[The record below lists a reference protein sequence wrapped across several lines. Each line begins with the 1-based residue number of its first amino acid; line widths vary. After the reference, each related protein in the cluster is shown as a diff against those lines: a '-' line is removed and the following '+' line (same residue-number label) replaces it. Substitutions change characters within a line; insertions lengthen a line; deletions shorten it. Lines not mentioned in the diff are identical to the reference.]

1 MVFNS
6 FTFVIFFIIVTV
18 LYFWLPY
25 KHRWKMLLVA
35 SYIFYMTWSVKY
47 SLLLAASTAIT
58 FISGLAI
65 EKFPRY
71 KRSAVAISII
81 SNIGI
86 LILFKYANFS
96 IEIANGIFKWVGTST
111 QWSYLDLMLPVGIS
125 FYIFQALS
133 YTIDVYKGRIG
144 VEKNFFFY
152 ALFVSFFPQLV
163 AGPIEKASHLL
174 PQLKKNFDFSYD
186 RARDGLQ
193 LVIWGMFKKVVI
205 ANRLA
210 IYVDQVYNNV
220 GSFGP
225 VELTMASIMFAFQIY
240 CDFSGY
246 SDIAIGI
253 ARVMGYDLMKNFN
266 RPYFA
271 RSIGD
276 FWHRWHISLST
287 WFQQYLYIPL
297 GGNRVSVPRHYFN
310 LFFTFLVSGIWHGA
324 NWTFIAWGALHG
336 LVLVLEAIFKRIKN
350 PSVRK
355 NPILD
360 SVKVVWVF
368 FIVVFAWIFFR
379 ANNIT
384 DAFTIIRTIAG
395 GAGEFINVQNW
406 VEFWGGLKFAT
417 FNNTVTH
424 AVINSLIIFSVFL
437 LIFMQWLHKDDTV
450 VEYLNKKPIWARW
463 IFNYVVIITFLLAGL
478 FDNSQFIYFSF
489 KPTTILP

>member
-1 MVFNS
+1 MIFNS
-6 FTFVIFFIIVTV
+6 FTFVIFFIAVTV
-18 LYFWLPY
+18 VYFWLPY
-25 KHRWKMLLVA
+25 KYRWKMLLVA
-35 SYIFYMTWSVKY
+35 SYIFYMGWSMKY
-47 SLLLAASTAIT
+47 ALLLLASTGVT
-58 FISGLAI
+58 FLSGLAI
-65 EKFPRY
+65 EKYFKYR
-71 KRSAVAISII
+71 RTAVALSVII
-81 SNIGI
+81 NIAI
-86 LILFKYANFS
+86 LFIFKYANFT
-96 IEIANGIFKWVGTST
+96 IQIANGLFSWFGTSN
-111 QWSYLDLMLPVGIS
+111 QWNYLDLLLPVGIS

-133 YTIDVYKGRIG
+133 YTIDVYKGKIP

-193 LVIWGMFKKVVI
+193 LIIWGMFKKVVI

-210 IYVDQVYNNV
+210 IYVDMVYNNIEF
-220 GSFGP
+220 FGP
-225 VELTMASIMFAFQIY
+225 IELAMASVMFAFQIY

-253 ARVMGYDLMKNFN
+253 AHIMGYNLMRNFN

-297 GGNRVSVPRHYFN
+297 GGNRVPVPRHYFN

-336 LVLVLEAIFKRIKN
+336 FMLVIETMFKKIQHPHIK
-350 PSVRK
+350 K
-355 NPILD
+355 GTFLD
-360 SVKVVWVF
+360 FVKVIWVF
-368 FIVVFAWIFFR
+368 ILVVLAWIFFR
-379 ANNIT
+379 ANTIT
-384 DAFTIIRTIAG
+384 DAFFAIKSIFG
-395 GAGEFINVQNW
+395 GWNEFFVMQNW
-406 VEFWGGLKFAT
+406 VEFWGGLKFVT

-424 AVINSLIIFSVFL
+424 SIINALTIFSVVL
-437 LIFMQWLHKDDTV
+437 LIVVQWLHKDDTI
-450 VEYLNKKPIWARW
+450 VEYLNSKSSWMRW
-463 IFNYVVIITFLLAGL
+463 TFNYIVIITFLLAGL
-478 FDNSQFIYFSF
+478 FDNTQFIYFQF
-489 KPTTILP
+489 

>member
-1 MVFNS
+1 MIFNS
-6 FTFVIFFIIVTV
+6 FTFVIFFIAVTV
-18 LYFWLPY
+18 VYFWLPY
-25 KHRWKMLLVA
+25 KYRWKMLLVA
-35 SYIFYMTWSVKY
+35 SYIFYMGWSMKY
-47 SLLLAASTAIT
+47 ALLLLASTGVT
-58 FISGLAI
+58 FLSGLAI
-65 EKFPRY
+65 EKYFKYR
-71 KRSAVAISII
+71 RTAVALSVII
-81 SNIGI
+81 NIAI
-86 LILFKYANFS
+86 LFIFKYANFT
-96 IEIANGIFKWVGTST
+96 IQIANGLFSWFGTSN
-111 QWSYLDLMLPVGIS
+111 QWNYLDLLLPVGIS

-133 YTIDVYKGRIG
+133 YTIDVYKGKIP

-193 LVIWGMFKKVVI
+193 LIIWGMFKKVVI

-210 IYVDQVYNNV
+210 IYVDMVYNNI

-225 VELTMASIMFAFQIY
+225 IELAMASVMFAFQIY

-253 ARVMGYDLMKNFN
+253 AHIMGYNLMRNFN

-297 GGNRVSVPRHYFN
+297 GGNRVPVPRHYFN

-336 LVLVLEAIFKRIKN
+336 FMLVIETMFKKIQHPYTKKGKFLDFVKVIWVFVLVVL
-350 PSVRK
+350 
-355 NPILD
+355 
-360 SVKVVWVF
+360 
-368 FIVVFAWIFFR
+368 AWIFFR
-379 ANNIT
+379 ANTIT
-384 DAFTIIRTIAG
+384 DAFFAIKSILG
-395 GAGEFINVQNW
+395 GWNEFFVMQNW
-406 VEFWGGLKFAT
+406 VEFWGGLKFVT

-424 AVINSLIIFSVFL
+424 SIINALTIFSVVL
-437 LIFMQWLHKDDTV
+437 LIVVQWLHKDDTI
-450 VEYLNKKPIWARW
+450 VEYLNRKSPWIRW
-463 IFNYVVIITFLLAGL
+463 TFNYIVIITFLLAGL
-478 FDNSQFIYFSF
+478 FDNTQFIYFQF
-489 KPTTILP
+489 